1 VFHLT
6 LRPGA
11 ASVAADTGF
20 IINPIPQAISMSRS
34 IPTVCCAAALLAG
47 LSAAAMAQTAS
58 AQSPSSSRVQVST
71 SVQHAP
77 PPENHGAGDS
87 VMLYFNTASSTIRPQ
102 DRTLLDQA
110 ARLYRDGHP
119 LVMIVSGEADSVGS
133 GETNLIISQNRAMAV
148 AHALI
153 ARGIPADRLQVL
165 AKGSTEPTIP
175 QAAGVPEPG
184 NRRVEI
190 RWR

>member
-1 VFHLT
+1 
-6 LRPGA
+6 
-11 ASVAADTGF
+11 
-20 IINPIPQAISMSRS
+20 M
-34 IPTVCCAAALLAG
+34 
-47 LSAAAMAQTAS
+47 
-58 AQSPSSSRVQVST
+58 QVST

-77 PPENHGAGDS
+77 PPENQGAGDS

-102 DRTLLDQA
+102 DRALLDQA

-148 AHALI
+148 AQALI
-153 ARGIPADRLQVL
+153 ARGIPANRLQVL
-165 AKGSTEPTIP
+165 AKGSTEPSVP
-175 QAAGVPEPG
+175 QAEGVPEPG